1 MTLAIVATRAG
12 VEEQLEGSGLWQ
24 HLPSIQNGNLLRLP
38 PVWSFGALPSAQR
51 FARELTTALNAHFA
65 G

>member
-1 MTLAIVATRAG
+1 
-12 VEEQLEGSGLWQ
+12 
-24 HLPSIQNGNLLRLP
+24 LLRLP

-51 FARELTTALNAHFA
+51 FARELTSALNAHVA